1 MNELCTR
8 CEKKCQEGE
17 SLKELASSSE
27 RSVSDVVNRTL
38 KNNYSSIR
46 ERSSQHAQQRLQQE
60 REKLAQYRQE
70 LKKRE
75 EQLSY
80 QASQDVLEQKDSRE
94 IADRILD
101 DSMRKSLEQNV
112 RSLASKS
119 QEVSDEDVRQAL
131 KEFEQEGYIEIQK
144 GEIKITSKGAR
155 KLASNALERILCLLS
170 SRDLGS
176 HTEEK
181 TGFGTDLTTYSRPYE
196 VGDDYGLVD
205 IEGTALAALERTGH
219 LHLEVED
226 FQVFEETHQSKLC
239 VGLIIDESGSMRS
252 DYKLSAAIETSLA
265 LSELIRRE
273 PKDVLKTFVFSET
286 VKEIPAWGILN
297 EMMSG
302 GCTDIRA
309 AMRAFRLSIRGE
321 KGDKQAYLIT
331 DTEPNT
337 EEGKYIGF
345 DRAMAGVMEEALQ
358 YRQEGITL
366 NIVMLDRAAPLKEL
380 ASVLARRNLGRVFF
394 TSPLRL
400 GQVLLED
407 YLKVKK
413 ATSLMA

>member
-8 CEKKCQEGE
+8 CDKKCQEGE

-131 KEFEQEGYIEIQK
+131 KEFEQEGYIDIQK

-155 KLASNALERILCLLS
+155 KLASNA
-170 SRDLGS
+170 
-176 HTEEK
+176 
-181 TGFGTDLTTYSRPYE
+181 DLTTYSRPYE

-302 GCTDIRA
+302 GCT
-309 AMRAFRLSIRGE
+309 
-321 KGDKQAYLIT
+321 
-331 DTEPNT
+331 
-337 EEGKYIGF
+337 
-345 DRAMAGVMEEALQ
+345 
-358 YRQEGITL
+358 
-366 NIVMLDRAAPLKEL
+366 LDQ
-380 ASVLARRNLGRVFF
+380 G
-394 TSPLRL
+394 
-400 GQVLLED
+400 
-407 YLKVKK
+407 
-413 ATSLMA
+413 